1 LSGCGYCTGD
11 NGLAGKCIA
20 GTASSSLSMS
30 SSREICSDG
39 PPAAG
44 GSPVGRG
51 TWIFGNWTAYYNS
64 GHWDSRCM
72 EQCRSG
78 QVTRATAS
86 RGTFGLGHVGTGVS
100 YAPGANCTW
109 LIWPTPWPVGTRME
123 VKLSFSALAA
133 RGDILWV
140 HHAVWAHGAFGRG
153 DSIGYAGCPLDIS
166 RRCFMNFR
174 ATVLAPVVVTFYSG
188 YPETAPTSTGVAT
201 WIVDWALEWTIS
213 GSQGL
218 HPGSSLQRN
227 SREGSG
233 LSSFIWI
240 AMASMLLMPLLAT
253 LICMGWRWR
262 RPRPAGAR
270 NSVSSGFVSR
280 RPQAVDIEALERELP
295 SCRPRI
301 IGSNEAGE
309 AANSACLM
317 PSCSLQQAANEDNT
331 LSVEEGGTNLC
342 SVCLAGFES
351 GDEVRSLPCNH
362 NFHRSCIDVW
372 LQRSGMCP
380 LCRRMVLPHL
390 PPVPASSSRSPRIIG
405 APSMASRP
413 FTTQLR
419 GSTARSASARPLSGG
434 GVVRPSSFGSVTRGV
449 NDRGHRTAAGAAE
462 RDFSGRARV
471 SAAGTAPVRM
481 QADEES
487 DEIIIEI

>member
-1 LSGCGYCTGD
+1 
-11 NGLAGKCIA
+11 
-20 GTASSSLSMS
+20 
-30 SSREICSDG
+30 
-39 PPAAG
+39 
-44 GSPVGRG
+44 
-51 TWIFGNWTAYYNS
+51 
-64 GHWDSRCM
+64 
-72 EQCRSG
+72 
-78 QVTRATAS
+78 
-86 RGTFGLGHVGTGVS
+86 
-100 YAPGANCTW
+100 
-109 LIWPTPWPVGTRME
+109 
-123 VKLSFSALAA
+123 
-133 RGDILWV
+133 
-140 HHAVWAHGAFGRG
+140 
-153 DSIGYAGCPLDIS
+153 
-166 RRCFMNFR
+166 MNFR

-201 WIVDWALEWTIS
+201 WIVDWALEWTSS
-213 GSQGL
+213 GSQGFR
-218 HPGSSLQRN
+218 PGSSLQRN

-390 PPVPASSSRSPRIIG
+390 PPVPASSSRSPRVIG

-419 GSTARSASARPLSGG
+419 GSTARNASARPPTGG
-434 GVVRPSSFGSVTRGV
+434 GVVRPSAFGSVTRGV
-449 NDRGHRTAAGAAE
+449 NDNSHRAAAGVAA
-462 RDFSGRARV
+462 RASSPAPARIPTD
-471 SAAGTAPVRM
+471 GAPVG
-481 QADEES
+481 QES
-487 DEIIIEI
+487 NDTIVEI